1 MKMNKTAA
9 LMTGLILVAV
19 FGALAVLFPERLVHL
34 KDILTAIVSLTGGY
48 IAIDVV
54 NNGVKGRCWNQ
65 QMYDTENKNIT
76 TEGIYDG
83 KN

>member
-9 LMTGLILVAV
+9 LMAGLILVAV
-19 FGALAVLFPERLVHL
+19 FGALAVLFPDRLVHL